1 MRSLFLFLSITICLG
16 VANSQNR
23 FYLRPTVEVKA
34 FISNAGQKPTISSP
48 YYEYQIQHI
57 GLLGGLEIGL
67 MAGYKFNKGRM
78 RIETGIKGENSQSGF
93 KLGYLDYGVS
103 PYWGAVSYPKHPG
116 VAGGSAGRKIPVL
129 FSTQLKHWDVHIYKP
144 TAFSVNCNL
153 LIGINFYH
161 QYIDTS
167 SFGGYNVSNTML
179 TSTIHIYAY
188 ENTYTVYSR
197 SVLYQAGFSFELL
210 KKQKEWF
217 MLTLYYMH
225 GFRNLSVV
233 KLDVTL
239 TDINTKIVE
248 RYHHDS
254 YGRGSGIL
262 LEISKKIFIPKTK
275 KQRQM
280 EQ

>member
-1 MRSLFLFLSITICLG
+1 MRSLFFFLFTFAFLDS
-16 VANSQNR
+16 VSSQNR
-23 FYLRPTVEVKA
+23 FYLRPTIEVKA
-34 FISNAGQKPTISSP
+34 FISKGGQKPIIPSP
-48 YYEYQIQHI
+48 YYEYQVERI

-67 MAGYKFNKGRM
+67 LAGYKFNKGRTS
-78 RIETGIKGENSQSGF
+78 IETGLKGENSESGWILSF
-93 KLGYLDYGVS
+93 LRYQGGTNSKFF
-103 PYWGAVSYPKHPG
+103 SYTTGIK

-129 FSTQLKHWDVHIYKP
+129 FSTQLKRWDVHIYKP

-153 LIGINFYH
+153 LVGINFYH
-161 QYIDTS
+161 QYTDSSSLSNFSDTS
-167 SFGGYNVSNTML
+167 MVAPT
-179 TSTIHIYAY
+179 TILYA
-188 ENTYTVYSR
+188 ESSTYTVHSR
-197 SVLYQAGFSFELL
+197 SVLCQAGFSFELL

-225 GFRNLSVV
+225 GFRNLSVE

-239 TDINTKIVE
+239 TDINTKVVE